1 MKFLQSLVESG
12 FPLDQKQNTGEDPL
26 MIFVHGDRKQVSDKV
41 LNEAASL
48 FFKAGYKPSA
58 DFVLRVLKN
67 DRVTEQLK
75 TLMCQHVKPH
85 LVAEMKM
92 KNFDWVG
99 AMSDNSEKYLR
110 QM

>member
-26 MIFVHGDRKQVSDKV
+26 MIFVHKDRKQVSDKL
-41 LNEAASL
+41 LNEVASL

-67 DRVTEQLK
+67 NRVTEELK
-75 TLMCQHVKPH
+75 NLMCQHVRPN
-85 LVAEMKM
+85 LVAEIKM
-92 KNFDWVG
+92 KFFD
-99 AMSDNSEKYLR
+99 
-110 QM
+110 